1 MKKIKTIKV
10 RRKPIYAF
18 VDSSNLFYGGIK
30 SLGWKIDYKKL
41 LEYLKNKY
49 KVSKVFYYAGVEI
62 YNFHYSTLDDKPIDL
77 KKLYIF
83 LKNKLKEESQ
93 ELDEGEILILDRNI
107 KKVKFY
113 RKLEKFGYILKL
125 KPVKTY
131 KQEDGRLE
139 KKANCDVDMTFDM
152 MHLMEQYSC
161 AIVLSGDGDFVVA
174 LKYLKRKRRKII
186 ILARAERTAKEIR
199 KLAGGNFRDF
209 EYLKYKLQMKKK

>member
-49 KVSKVFYYAGVEI
+49 KASKAFYYAGVEI

-83 LKNKLKEESQ
+83 LKNKLKEGSQ
-93 ELDEGEILILDRNI
+93 GLNEGEILILDRNI

-131 KQEDGRLE
+131 KQENGRLE

-174 LKYLKRKRRKII
+174 LKYLEGNRRKII

-209 EYLKYKLQMKKK
+209 EYLKYKLQMKNK